1 MTGDDELKGV
11 PFICWYYLLSVT
23 QVTDTDLIQP
33 NLPSTSKPKP
43 SRKRTNWLYVLW
55 FFSKP
60 LTILCHITWH
70 FWHVISQR
78 SLTCCI
84 EGFSDLKLISSALTA
99 EALSLNLQ
107 LRLNLKRPLWER
119 TRLTKQRPVKTQ
131 HGKKEAQLNLITA
144 RFCFYEALVDF
155 ISSAIV
161 WFGGWIV

>member
-1 MTGDDELKGV
+1 MKSFPKMTGDDELKGV

-33 NLPSTSKPKP
+33 NLPCTSKPKP

-78 SLTCCI
+78 SLRCCI

-107 LRLNLKRPLWER
+107 LRLNLKCPLWELWQNKDLSKPNMER
-119 TRLTKQRPVKTQ
+119 KRPSWTWSQPGFASTERL
-131 HGKKEAQLNLITA
+131 
-144 RFCFYEALVDF
+144 
-155 ISSAIV
+155 
-161 WFGGWIV
+161 